1 MADPI
6 NPGDVLDGMYG
17 ELWLVLDVTTPDDGV
32 PTVRYKPITMAASGP
47 SGMYEASPVR
57 RFTGWAERTH
67 TLAMVREHA
76 PEKVDPK
83 LAADVLRWWKGA

>member
-6 NPGDVLDGMYG
+6 NPGDVLNGMYG
-17 ELWLVLDVTTPDDGV
+17 ELWLVLDVTTPEDGV
-32 PTVRYKPITMAASGP
+32 PTVRYKPVTYSTVFFGK
-47 SGMYEASPVR
+47 ER
-57 RFTGWAERTH
+57 TRKFTGWATRTH

-83 LAADVLRWWKGA
+83 LAADVLRWWKG

>member
-6 NPGDVLDGMYG
+6 NPGDVLGGMYG

-32 PTVRYKPITMAASGP
+32 PTVRYKPITMAVAKP
-47 SGMYEASPVR
+47 PAPFEVRPVW
-57 RFTGWAERTH
+57 RFTGWAERVH
-67 TLAMVREHA
+67 TLAMVREYA

-83 LAADVLRWWKGA
+83 LAAAVLRWWKGT